1 MAKSTNSRPGRAAG
15 NKKSKS
21 PAKRKRTRAVASP
34 EETVAPQ
41 PAGPR
46 REALDVYQRGLAA
59 LQRHGYAEA
68 AEAFTALMAQFPDE
82 QQGLLDRARVYLEL
96 CRRSL
101 DGQAPEPQTAE
112 ERLTAATAAL
122 NDGDEGRAESLS
134 MRVLA
139 DNPADDLALYLL
151 ATIDIRRGMTDAAMT
166 HLAEAIAVDPE
177 AGAQARQ
184 DEDFGP
190 LHGNEAFQ
198 ELTRPP
204 APTGGRRARRGAP
217 EP

>member
-1 MAKSTNSRPGRAAG
+1 MAKNTRSRPSRAAG
-15 NKKSKS
+15 TKKSKS
-21 PAKRKRTRAVASP
+21 SAKRKGTRAVASP
-34 EETVAPQ
+34 EKTVPPQ

-46 REALDVYQRGLAA
+46 PEALDVYQRGLAA

-68 AEAFTALMAQFPDE
+68 TEAFTALMGQFPNE
-82 QQGLLDRARVYLEL
+82 QGLLDRARVYLEV

-101 DGQAPEPQTAE
+101 DGQAPDPQTAE

-122 NDGDEGRAESLS
+122 NNGDESRAESLS
-134 MRVLA
+134 MSVLA

-177 AGAQARQ
+177 AASQARQ
-184 DEDFGP
+184 DADFKP
-190 LHGNEAFQ
+190 LHGDEAFQ